1 MKLKKFTSI
10 TAVTAAREEEIRAIV
25 ALFSRKKS
33 QRSDARECAAP
44 GVVACRIQ
52 WRN

>member
-1 MKLKKFTSI
+1 MSRCLAVRKAKK
-10 TAVTAAREEEIRAIV
+10 
-25 ALFSRKKS
+25 
-33 QRSDARECAAP
+33 SDARECAAP